1 MIERGEGRHFS
12 MRLMNNELNMAK
24 IRLFNI
30 LVLDVNYMCN

>member
-12 MRLMNNELNMAK
+12 MRLMNTELNMAK
-24 IRLFNI
+24 IKLFNI